1 MSESTDDKSINDTL
15 NVIRQALQEDNSNTT
30 KDTLILN
37 QLIKN
42 DGTIVSIN
50 IDNKKEVK
58 KVFSEVLEP
67 HFDKWLSKHLP
78 NYLDKYNL
86 NKEK

>member
-67 HFDKWLSKHLP
+67 HFD
-78 NYLDKYNL
+78 
-86 NKEK
+86 